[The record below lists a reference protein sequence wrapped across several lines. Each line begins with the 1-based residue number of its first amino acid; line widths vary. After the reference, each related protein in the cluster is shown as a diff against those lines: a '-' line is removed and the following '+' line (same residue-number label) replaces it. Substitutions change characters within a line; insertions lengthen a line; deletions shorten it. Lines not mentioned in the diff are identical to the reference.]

1 MLKGVDRMVDGGRT
15 AFAAESWR
23 EAFDALS
30 RVASTDAELTADD
43 LVALMM
49 AAYLTRVDG
58 WDEWCALAYQRCL
71 DQGALAA
78 AARCGFW
85 LGFGLLNDGE
95 MTRGGGWF
103 TRSQRM
109 LDDAGV
115 DCAERGLLLLLD
127 ALTALDAGDPR
138 RALELIDVVCDCG
151 ERFAC
156 PDVTTL
162 GRLARG
168 QALIEQGARAAGL
181 ALLDEAMVAVQAGEV
196 SAPVAGLATCA
207 VLATCQRIDD
217 IGRAVEWTRVL
228 TRWCE
233 RHPDLVPYRGQ
244 CLVHRAE
251 ILRIRG
257 AWIDAA
263 AAAEAACQHLA
274 GQPALGD
281 ARYEQGELHRLR
293 GELAA
298 AEAAYREAS
307 RASGVTRNRD
317 SRSLRLAQGDVAGA
331 RASIGRVVVEAE
343 GPVARGR
350 VLGAVVEI
358 ALAADDVAAARAAVD
373 ELGSLAAEAGTHLL
387 GAAATALIGRV
398 ELAEGDAGAA
408 IVTLR
413 RAWRNWQR
421 IGAPYEAARVRV
433 LVADVCD
440 RLGDADGA
448 AMEREAARWVFH
460 ELGALADLARVDPAA
475 TPPRTLGA
483 LTARETE
490 VLTLVAAGLTNRAI
504 GAELF
509 ISDKTVGRHLSNIFA
524 KLGVSSRAVATAW
537 AYEQGLRGTR

>member
-1 MLKGVDRMVDGGRT
+1 MLVDVDQTVAGGRT

-30 RVASTDAELTADD
+30 RAATTDAELTADD
-43 LVALMM
+43 LVVLMM

-58 WDEWCALAYQRCL
+58 WDEWCARAYQRCL
-71 DQGALAA
+71 DQGAAAA

-95 MTRGGGWF
+95 VTRGGGWL

-115 DCAERGLLLLLD
+115 DCAERGLLLLPD
-127 ALTALDAGDPR
+127 ALTALEAGDTR
-138 RALELIDVVCDCG
+138 QALELIDVVCDCG

-162 GRLARG
+162 GRLGRG
-168 QALIEQGARAAGL
+168 QTLIEQGARAAGL

-251 ILRIRG
+251 ILRMHG
-257 AWIDAA
+257 AWSEAA
-263 AAAEAACQHLA
+263 VAAEAACQHLA
-274 GQPALGD
+274 GQPAVGD
-281 ARYEQGELHRLR
+281 ARYELGELHRLR
-293 GELAA
+293 GELDA
-298 AEAAYREAS
+298 AETAYREAS
-307 RASGVTRNRD
+307 RAGRD
-317 SRSLRLAQGDVAGA
+317 PQPGLALLRLAQGDVAGA
-331 RASIGRVVVEAE
+331 RASIGALVVEAQ

-350 VLGAVVEI
+350 VLGAVVEV
-358 ALAADDVAAARAAVD
+358 ALASDDAAAARAAVD
-373 ELGSLAAEAGTHLL
+373 ELGRLAAEVGTHAV

-413 RAWRNWQR
+413 RAWRDWQR

-433 LVADVCD
+433 LVAAACD

-460 ELGALADLARVDPAA
+460 ELGALADLARIDTAA
-475 TPPRTLGA
+475 TGRRLGG

-524 KLGVSSRAVATAW
+524 KLGVSSRAAATAW